1 MTVAI
6 DARTLLI
13 VAGLAVL
20 LPSEGSAQQPK
31 ANGETLNIQNYAGTT
46 GNMHAVV
53 AKAKGFCTKYNF
65 TCELKTLNSGTLGLQ
80 ALVGKAIDVA
90 QTGADLAASTVAAGG
105 DVVIV
110 GISLPNNV
118 LSVSL
123 RNDVPLPNKAKG
135 YPGMMQDFKGL
146 KIGGTARGS
155 GGETIFNAM
164 LREAG
169 MRPDDVTYVAV
180 GGPATAYTALVV
192 GKQVDAVVMFQPLT
206 QLCEF
211 NKTCATVIDMTQ
223 GQGPAAVVA
232 MNGASVP
239 FVMRREMAD
248 SNPQLMAAFF
258 AAMRDAAA
266 WFNDPANFEELV
278 TIYTPLISFGDLPGA
293 DELRRNWIKSVIP
306 AYSKDLAVNRSA
318 VRATVDFYTQAKVI
332 EGVVDPAKVVWDKA
346 P

>member
-1 MTVAI
+1 MPVN
-6 DARTLLI
+6 ARILI
-13 VAGLAVL
+13 IAASLAAVPCQAL
-20 LPSEGSAQQPK
+20 AQTPK

-46 GNMHAVV
+46 GNMHGVV

-80 ALVGKAIDVA
+80 ALIGKTIDVS
-90 QTGADLAASTVAAGG
+90 QTGSDLAAATVAAGG

-110 GISLPNNV
+110 GISLPDNV
-118 LSVSL
+118 LSVSV
-123 RNDVPLPNKAKG
+123 RSDVPLPNKAKG
-135 YPGMMQDFKGL
+135 YPGIMADFKGL
-146 KIGGTARGS
+146 KVGSTARGS

-169 MRPDDVTYVAV
+169 MKPDDVTYVAV
-180 GGPATAYTALVV
+180 GGPATAYTAMVI

-206 QLCEF
+206 QLCTF

-223 GQGPAAVVA
+223 GEGPVAVKA

-248 SNPQLMAAFF
+248 GNPQLMAAFF
-258 AAMRDAAA
+258 AAMRDAAV
-266 WFNDPANFEELV
+266 WFNDAANFDELV
-278 TIYTPLISFGDLPGA
+278 KIYTPLISFGDLPGA

-306 AYSKDLAVNRSA
+306 AYSKDLAVKRAS
-318 VRATVDFYTQAKVI
+318 VKATVDFYTEAKVLDKP
-332 EGVVDPAKVVWDKA
+332 VDPARIVWDKA